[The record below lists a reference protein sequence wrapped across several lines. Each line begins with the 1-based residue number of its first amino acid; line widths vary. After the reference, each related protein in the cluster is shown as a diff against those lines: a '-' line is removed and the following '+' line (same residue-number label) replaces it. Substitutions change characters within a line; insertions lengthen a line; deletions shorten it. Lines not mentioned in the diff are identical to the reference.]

1 MRPINP
7 PPAPP
12 LPTSPPSESNHHLEA
27 EGIYTSSLFKSEP
40 LYQFYQEREALQEH
54 IYLQSEPKEPGGLLE
69 EIEADP
75 LYQASR
81 LQDSIYE
88 ASKLQFSKPQASRPQ
103 DLMCQQASP
112 PDSNRNPW
120 GTGPVQGLLN
130 SPDQRTLWAELPQ
143 VKESGI
149 LERLDPGER
158 RLQEALFEIV
168 SSEASYLKSL
178 NVLVFHF
185 ANSQQFSAGS
195 SLLSSKDRE
204 VIFSNVLQVM
214 QELRACIL
222 FFLQILCK

>member
-1 MRPINP
+1 MVRPLNP

-12 LPTSPPSESNHHLEA
+12 LPTSPPPSESTCNHLEA

-75 LYQASR
+75 VYQASR

-88 ASKLQFSKPQASRPQ
+88 ASKLQFSKPQASMPQ
-103 DLMCQQASP
+103 DLMCQSSP
-112 PDSNRNPW
+112 ADSRRSPW

-143 VKESGI
+143 VS
-149 LERLDPGER
+149 D
-158 RLQEALFEIV
+158 
-168 SSEASYLKSL
+168 
-178 NVLVFHF
+178 H
-185 ANSQQFSAGS
+185 
-195 SLLSSKDRE
+195 D
-204 VIFSNVLQVM
+204 
-214 QELRACIL
+214 
-222 FFLQILCK
+222 

>member
-1 MRPINP
+1 MKIDGIFLLVFHISTSGKTGRSVVRPLNP

-12 LPTSPPSESNHHLEA
+12 LPTSPPPSESNHHLEA

-88 ASKLQFSKPQASRPQ
+88 TSRQQLAKPPASRPQ
-103 DLMCQQASP
+103 ELMCKTSP

-143 VKESGI
+143 VSH
-149 LERLDPGER
+149 P
-158 RLQEALFEIV
+158 
-168 SSEASYLKSL
+168 
-178 NVLVFHF
+178 
-185 ANSQQFSAGS
+185 
-195 SLLSSKDRE
+195 
-204 VIFSNVLQVM
+204 
-214 QELRACIL
+214 
-222 FFLQILCK
+222 